1 MLAVVG
7 SITTAT
13 RLARLIEKNIK
24 SPVSVVHT
32 PSNINKGGCSY
43 SVRFKEQYEQRIR
56 GLVSDYNFQIKGF
69 YYEDGRRVNNAV
81 P

>member
-1 MLAVVG
+1 MLVVVG

-32 PSNINKGGCSY
+32 PSYINKGGCSY
-43 SVRFKEQYEQRIR
+43 SVRFKGQYEQRIR
-56 GLVSDYNFQIKGF
+56 GVVSDYNVPVKGF
-69 YYEDGRRVNNAV
+69 YYEDGRHVGNAV